1 MMDWI
6 KVTPETMPPDMETVI
21 VTVKIPENGK
31 HKDKERKE
39 VWAEIYLENGS
50 WMYDAN
56 DGEHEIWDKAVVTH
70 WMPMPKAAED

>member
-6 KVTPETMPPDMETVI
+6 KVTPETMPPDMEPVI